1 MKAVRVL
8 VQGWR
13 EAVGHMSLRGS
24 EEEDP
29 KSSGGCPS
37 CNALRRNSRAV
48 DDWAGGVT
56 EATFDEGAPGE

>member
-8 VQGWR
+8 VQGCR

-24 EEEDP
+24 EEDS
-29 KSSGGCPS
+29 KTRSSGGCPC

-56 EATFDEGAPGE
+56 EATFDEGAL